1 MKKFVLMC
9 ALLTTSLFLCAF
21 LSPPPSKNISTTA
34 GDFST
39 LNVKIHIVAVLPV
52 DNTTNK
58 RVAGEWI
65 RKALIEGFESFRYY
79 TVLNDEITDK
89 KLKEAGISDIYAYSP
104 KKIGGVLGADAIIYG
119 RLSKFK
125 ESVNL
130 AFGSVETSARIQMVD
145 VSTQRVIYDSQQ
157 SDTTTGITPGGII
170 FASLQAVRNLRD
182 KLLRNYPIKK
192 KVETY
197 KRRK

>member
-1 MKKFVLMC
+1 MKKLALMC
-9 ALLTTSLFLCAF
+9 ALFTASLFLCAF
-21 LSPPPSKNISTTA
+21 LSSPPSKNITTTS
-34 GDFST
+34 GDFNA
-39 LNVKIHIVAVLPV
+39 LNVKIHTVAVLPI

-58 RVAGEWI
+58 QIAGKWV

-79 TVLNDEITDK
+79 TVLNEEITDK
-89 KLKEAGISDIYAYSP
+89 KLKEAGISDIHASSP
-104 KKIGGVLGADAIIYG
+104 RKIGTVLGADAIIYT
-119 RLSKFK
+119 RLAKFK

-145 VSTQRVIYDSQQ
+145 ISAQKIIYDSQQ
-157 SDTTTGITPGGII
+157 TDTTTGITPGGII
-170 FASLQAVRNLRD
+170 FASLQAVRNLRN
-182 KLLRNYPIKK
+182 KLLKKYPLKK